1 MEEIKQYL
9 RCAIV
14 DIARKCNTKVDNVI
28 NVIRK
33 EYGKN

>member
-1 MEEIKQYL
+1 MGEIEQYL
-9 RCAIV
+9 KRAIV

-28 NVIRK
+28 NIIKK